1 MRKSILMITFFMST
15 YYLTAQTE
23 ERDLFSTAIDNTNR
37 PSVQT
42 EEKYLISV
50 GVNAIVNDVRSEGSY
65 FNLNRL
71 DRLDVQNPFFF
82 GMERKLS
89 RGFSLEA
96 LVSINKLELLN
107 EVSQQ
112 EEFGYFGVDINGKLY
127 FDNLFAKR
135 HRNRWDLYMAGGFG
149 FYDLNDDIA
158 FTYNVGGGLQLWF
171 TETVGVGCKGMGKL
185 GIRPMNELVNNYYQF
200 HFGIMYRI

>member
-1 MRKSILMITFFMST
+1 MITFFMGT
-15 YYLTAQTE
+15 YYLIAQTE
-23 ERDLFSTAIDNTNR
+23 ENDSISTAIDNKNR
-37 PSVQT
+37 PLVQT

-50 GVNAIVNDVRSEGSY
+50 GINAIVNDVRSEGSY

-71 DRLDVQNPFFF
+71 DRLELQNPFFL

-112 EEFGYFGVDINGKLY
+112 EEFEYFGMDINGKLY
-127 FDNLFAKR
+127 LEYLFAKR
-135 HRNRWDLYMAGGFG
+135 HQNRWDLYMAGGFG
-149 FYDLNDDIA
+149 LYDLNDDIA

-171 TETVGVGCKGMGKL
+171 TKAFGIGCKGMGKL

-200 HFGIMYRI
+200 HLGIMYRI